1 MNEEVESGTQS
12 AGKKILD
19 LVLKYSVPP
28 LFILF
33 GLALAFTVMVSSA
46 VETDKTV
53 SEFAVSYW
61 EILAHG
67 KPATP
72 EEMDPAQIFE
82 IGPITTN
89 LRETAKARFIQ
100 IGISL
105 ETRRSHLADVKQMKG
120 DIEEALILFLRGLDG
135 RDLEGS
141 HAAARFKNQIERRVA
156 LVDEQG
162 KISRLAIH
170 HLVLQ

>member
-1 MNEEVESGTQS
+1 MNVEAESGTQK

-33 GLALAFTVMVSSA
+33 GAVLAFAVMASSA
-46 VETDKTV
+46 VETDKNV
-53 SEFAVSYW
+53 GEFAVSYW

-67 KPATP
+67 KPATL
-72 EEMDPAQIFE
+72 EETDPTQIFE

-89 LRETAKARFIQ
+89 LRDTAKARFIQ

-105 ETRRSHLADVKQMKG
+105 ETRKSTLADVQQMKG

-135 RDLEGS
+135 RDLQGS
-141 HAAARFKNQIERRVA
+141 HAAARFKSQVERRVA